1 MTASD
6 VYWPFVAFA
15 VGAVATLPFLYFLF
29 RRQWTWVALVAAV
42 ANLVIVLMNGAAPIR
57 GALDPNYVGYGFGFV
72 TADKGFG
79 VTIAAGALILASAVA
94 AWLAVRNR
102 AGLSMLVVAAVCLF
116 HVVNIGFPFAD
127 AIRSDPTQMRI
138 QFGEYL
144 TIPYAVAIP
153 AIAALLI
160 LPFLLAVPWALRRAF
175 EAE

>member
-1 MTASD
+1 LRKLGRLTPNLPQSSGGTAMTASD
-6 VYWPFVAFA
+6 VYWPYVAFA
-15 VGAVATLPFLYFLF
+15 VGAVATLPFLYL
-29 RRQWTWVALVAAV
+29 
-42 ANLVIVLMNGAAPIR
+42 LMNGAAPIR
-57 GALDPNYVGYGFGFV
+57 GALNPNYVGYGFGFV
-72 TADKGFG
+72 TADKDFG

-144 TIPYAVAIP
+144 AIPYAVAIP